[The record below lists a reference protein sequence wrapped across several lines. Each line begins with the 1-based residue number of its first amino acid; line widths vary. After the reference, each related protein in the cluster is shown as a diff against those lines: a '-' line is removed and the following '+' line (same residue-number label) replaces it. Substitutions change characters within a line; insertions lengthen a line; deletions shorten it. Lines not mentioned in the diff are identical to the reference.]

1 LQRRNEEVSWL
12 GVVDRGAFPAG
23 SRRQWL
29 SCRDLAAYSC
39 GGSAGVAPDFPV
51 SSQTDAS
58 TGFGT
63 AEVVSFQSSV
73 VGRLITED

>member
-1 LQRRNEEVSWL
+1 LQQRNEEVSWL

-39 GGSAGVAPDFPV
+39 GGSAGIAPDFPV
-51 SSQTDAS
+51 SSQADAS
-58 TGFGT
+58 TAPGT
-63 AEVVSFQSSV
+63 PEVVRFQSSV
-73 VGRLITED
+73 VSQLNTDH